1 MPDSNEV
8 ERKIRGMLLEMGEDQ
23 LLAKLEG
30 TIIGWDEHDRMISET
45 MDEMIQEIDG
55 LLERLDY
62 LEGNALDDDEED
74 ESCIR

>member
-8 ERKIRGMLLEMGEDQ
+8 ERKIRKMLLEMGEDQ

-30 TIIGWDEHDRMISET
+30 TIIGLDEHDRMISET

-55 LLERLDY
+55 LLERLDD